1 MAAFVR
7 RWAPATLLLLVV
19 YLSILVHYIDL
30 AGVPPGAFV
39 DEASIVLA
47 AKGIALDGH
56 DEHGVLM
63 PLFFQ
68 SLGDWKNPVYI
79 YAVAFAFKVFPQT
92 VVVARAVAST
102 FSLATAVLIGVL
114 AWQVCEE
121 RPGTWAYD
129 RSREVAVGTFAVA
142 AVTPWLLTVGR
153 TAFEV
158 SALPTLL
165 AAALV
170 LWRKASTAS
179 SWRWAAATGVTLGI
193 ATYAYTTARMYVPLL
208 CIALA
213 LSELPRPRWRLL
225 LAVAVPAAILAVP
238 MALFMHSHPGALFSR
253 LNLISNFSTAHT
265 WPVRISRFWRV
276 YTSGF
281 APNFLFH
288 GTWASLGGEFFDVL
302 AVPLVVGIAALWKV
316 RADPFWR
323 FVILGLILAPV
334 PSAFTADFSHDLRN
348 LEAVPFY
355 FALMILGTIRL
366 APLVTREK
374 LVAAALVGLLGFQSA
389 WFLDDYFTATPSR
402 MSGWQ
407 ETGFQQAVR
416 DAVYAD
422 DRTHTPIIL
431 SSTLFSAESSD
442 PAAVEE
448 PFALFAGESLSAY
461 RARGIAGAGAR
472 ILDLSRQ
479 RAPAGAIVISDPS
492 DPAPSGF
499 TLFRVEETYPDD
511 WGQPQTY
518 TAFLIWQVSRGPAG

>member
-1 MAAFVR
+1 MPVVV
-7 RWAPATLLLLVV
+7 LLVA
-19 YLSILVHYIDL
+19 YACIMTHYVDL
-30 AGVPPGAFV
+30 AGLPPGAFV

-47 AKGIALDGH
+47 AKGIALDAH

-79 YAVAFAFKVFPQT
+79 YAVALAFKALPQT
-92 VVVARAVAST
+92 VVVARGVAST
-102 FSLATAVLIGVL
+102 FSLATAALLGVL
-114 AWQVCEE
+114 AWLVCEQG
-121 RPGTWAYD
+121 PGTWAYA
-129 RSREVAVGTFAVA
+129 RSREMAVGTFAVA

-165 AAALV
+165 SAALV
-170 LWRKASTAS
+170 FWWKASTGR
-179 SWRWAAATGVTLGI
+179 SWRWAAATGVALGL

-238 MALFMHSHPGALFSR
+238 MALFMHSHPGVLFSR

-288 GTWASLGGEFFDVL
+288 GTWAFLGGEFFDVL
-302 AVPLVVGIAALWKV
+302 AVPLVIGIVALWKV

-334 PSAFTADFSHDLRN
+334 PSAFTSDFSHDLRN

-355 FALMILGTIRL
+355 FALMILGTIQL
-366 APLVTREK
+366 APLVTRER
-374 LVAAALVGLLGFQSA
+374 LVATALVALLAFQSV
-389 WFLDDYFTATPSR
+389 WFLDDYFTTTPSR

-407 ETGFQQAVR
+407 ETGFEQAVQ

-422 DRTHTPIIL
+422 DRTHTPIVL

-448 PFALFAGESLSAY
+448 PFALFAGESLPAY
-461 RARGIAGAGAR
+461 RAHGIAGAHAR
-472 ILDLSRQ
+472 ILDLSQ
-479 RAPAGAIVISDPS
+479 RRPPPGSIVISQPE

-499 TLFRVEETYPDD
+499 TLFTVRETYPDA
-511 WGQPQTY
+511 WGQPQTS
-518 TAFLIWQVSRGPAG
+518 TAFLVWQAPRRTGS